1 MTTPRET
8 RIVYFAWVRERLGLD
23 EERLALPETVVTA
36 GDLVG
41 WLAGRDE
48 VHARAFEAPEAI
60 RVAVDHCHIDHDEP
74 IGSPAEIALFPP
86 MTGG

>member
-1 MTTPRET
+1 MSREPVLI
-8 RIVYFAWVRERLGLD
+8 RYFAWVRERIGLA

-41 WLAGRDE
+41 WLSGRGE
-48 VHARAFEAPEAI
+48 AYAFAFEAPETI
-60 RVAVDHCHIDHDEP
+60 RVAVDQLHIEQDEP
-74 IGSPAEIALFPP
+74 IGDAREIALFPP